1 MKSMTGYGTS
11 EGKIGKGRLF
21 IEIKSINHRFIE
33 INVKIPGRMSV
44 LESFIRN
51 HLQSKFSRGKIDV
64 FIKEKEPVF
73 GGSTVSVDFDLAQKY
88 KDAIDKLSKKLKLK
102 SEQNFL
108 STVGLDRILKVS
120 DEEGRYDKVWPQVS
134 KLLDSAA
141 TSLAKMRNNEGK
153 HIFIDQKKRLALLT
167 KLVAKIKAD
176 SQRSVDG
183 HIRRMKKRVNDI
195 HSGVDEQ
202 RLAVEAACIGGKQ
215 DIAEELVRL
224 ESHLR
229 QYLELMNENDS
240 VGRKLDFLLQEMNRE
255 ANTIGSKAAD
265 AKISQMIVD
274 VKSELERLREQVQN
288 IE

>member
-44 LESFIRN
+44 LESLIRN
-51 HLQSKFSRGKIDV
+51 HMQAKFSRGKIDV

-73 GGSTVSVDFDLAQKY
+73 GGSSVSVDFDLALKY
-88 KDAIDKLSKKLKLK
+88 KNALDSLSKKLKLK
-102 SEQNFL
+102 PEQNFM
-108 STVGLDRILKVS
+108 SVVGLDRILKVS
-120 DEEGRYDKVWPQVS
+120 DEEGHYDKVWPQVS
-134 KLLDSAA
+134 KLVDKAA
-141 TSLAKMRNNEGK
+141 TSLSKMRDNEGK
-153 HIFIDQKKRLALLT
+153 HIFIDQKKRLSILS
-167 KLVAKIKAD
+167 KLVAKIKTD

-183 HIRRMKKRVNDI
+183 HIRRMKKRVSDI
-195 HSGVDEQ
+195 HAGVDEQ

-229 QYLELMNENDS
+229 QYCELMTDKDS

-288 IE
+288 VE